1 MKVAARVV
9 GIVGRVL
16 IASGLLLLA
25 FVAYQLWG
33 TDLQERQAQSEL
45 RKQLATV
52 LDTPATLPG
61 ETPTSEPAATADTTP
76 STIAPTIAPTRDLV
90 PEIGGPIGELSIP
103 KLHVKKVFIQ
113 GISLDQLDQ
122 APGHYPST
130 PFPGQAGNAA
140 IAGHRTTYGAPFHNV
155 DRLDPGDDIIIT
167 TQQGRFTYK
176 VTKVFIVKPYDAW
189 VLDPDPDHPNALTLT
204 ACHPKYDLSERI
216 IVRASLAGEPVEKL
230 PGQDRVQDAQSSN
243 ANTLADGRTSAR
255 AASGW
260 GGTLAWG
267 VVCIAICLGAWLIA
281 RRFGRRWLVYPLA
294 TPIFLV
300 TLYFFFEN
308 VSLVLPAG
316 I

>member
-1 MKVAARVV
+1 MLLLRML

-33 TDLQERQAQSEL
+33 TDLHEQKAQAHL
-45 RKQLATV
+45 RKELAAV

-61 ETPTSEPAATADTTP
+61 EGPTTLPGQTPTTA
-76 STIAPTIAPTRDLV
+76 APTVAPSKDLV
-90 PEIGGPIGELSIP
+90 PQIGGVVGELSIP
-103 KLHVKKVFIQ
+103 KLHVKKVFIL
-113 GISLDQLDQ
+113 GIDLDELDQ

-155 DRLDPGDDIIIT
+155 DRLDPGDDIIVT

-230 PGQDRVQDAQSSN
+230 PGQDRVQRDQTSTSG
-243 ANTLADGRTSAR
+243 TLADGTASSR
-255 AASGW
+255 ATSGW
-260 GGTLAWG
+260 GGTIGWGAVCLA
-267 VVCIAICLGAWLIA
+267 IAAAAWFLA
-281 RRFGRRWLVYPLA
+281 RRFGRRWLVYPMAVAVFCVAL
-294 TPIFLV
+294 F
-300 TLYFFFEN
+300 FFFEN
-308 VSLVLPAG
+308 LSLVLPAG